1 MKNSNQS
8 STEKYRILTKAL
20 LFLFHFPAILPVT
33 FKKATRSNYP
43 KRSSKPSKAKLESEL
58 KKKLHF
64 WHCRSLLQPTA
75 IKIAQLC
82 RSSASALEVHPPQHN
97 EHCAA
102 VKFSLWIADPCRRVG
117 AMSATDTDR
126 DFLHF
131 SIICRLFKKEL
142 IAIQKV

>member
-58 KKKLHF
+58 KKPSFLT
-64 WHCRSLLQPTA
+64 LLFAFPTDGHQNCSA
-75 IKIAQLC
+75 VSKFSKCA
-82 RSSASALEVHPPQHN
+82 RSASA
-97 EHCAA
+97 AA
-102 VKFSLWIADPCRRVG
+102 
-117 AMSATDTDR
+117 
-126 DFLHF
+126 
-131 SIICRLFKKEL
+131 
-142 IAIQKV
+142 